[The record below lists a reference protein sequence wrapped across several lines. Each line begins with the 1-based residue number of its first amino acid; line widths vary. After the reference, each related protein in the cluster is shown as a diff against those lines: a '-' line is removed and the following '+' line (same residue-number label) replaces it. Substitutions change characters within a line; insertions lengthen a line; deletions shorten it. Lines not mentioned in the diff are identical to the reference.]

1 MRINLPHTNG
11 IKRLPL
17 LFTAVLFFFSVP
29 TMAQDTLRHEVLLQT
44 TMGDIRIA
52 LYNETPLHRV
62 NFINNVRAGV
72 YDGLLFH
79 RVISNFMIQGG
90 DTASRNA
97 APGQLLGGSAEAY
110 SLPAEIHYPQLFH
123 KRGAVA
129 AAREGDSVNPD
140 RRSSSTQFYIVY
152 GSRFNDQMLD
162 QVQQQLDG
170 RKTGITLT
178 PEVREVYKQKGG
190 TPHLDGQ
197 YTVFGEVVEGMD
209 VVREIQWVSTDGNDR
224 PIEDVR
230 IIKATVVR

>member
-1 MRINLPHTNG
+1 
-11 IKRLPL
+11 
-17 LFTAVLFFFSVP
+17 
-29 TMAQDTLRHEVLLQT
+29 
-44 TMGDIRIA
+44 
-52 LYNETPLHRV
+52 
-62 NFINNVRAGV
+62 
-72 YDGLLFH
+72 
-79 RVISNFMIQGG
+79 
-90 DTASRNA
+90 
-97 APGQLLGGSAEAY
+97 
-110 SLPAEIHYPQLFH
+110 
-123 KRGAVA
+123 
-129 AAREGDSVNPD
+129 VNPD

-152 GSRFNDQMLD
+152 GNRFNDQMLD